1 MRRILLV
8 IPYIF
13 IFGCSDSAKMESA
26 EDAAYN
32 DAVASCIY
40 RNGNPKY
47 GTEEY
52 RRVERM
58 CESR

>member
-26 EDAAYN
+26 EDA
-32 DAVASCIY
+32 DESELSDTEDV
-40 RNGNPKY
+40 
-47 GTEEY
+47 TEEK
-52 RRVERM
+52 
-58 CESR
+58 